1 MADRIAMEEES
12 VHKPDSRAE
21 LEGRIAQWR
30 SHLLARGAIEPADA
44 DELEDHL
51 RNHVAALSD
60 AGLTTEEAFLVAVK
74 RIGQQE
80 EVTREFA
87 REHSDRLWKQLV
99 AGPVPGGRASVEA
112 RTEAWVVVGLAV
124 IAALSLKI
132 PELFGQRLDP
142 DAEGGGSF
150 YSRNF
155 SFFVLP
161 WLTVYFA
168 WKRHLDRGTC
178 AWLAA
183 TFVAAGVIANAFPFR
198 PQGSTELLAALHLP
212 IALWLPVGIAYAGGR
227 WSDPAERM
235 NFVRFSGEL
244 AIYYV
249 LIALGGGVLTGLTVG
264 LFSFIGVD
272 AEWFAQ
278 KWMLPCGAVGAFI
291 VAAALVELKKSVVE
305 NMAPV
310 LTRVFAPMLA
320 VLLVALLGTMAWT
333 GNALTLEREVLIAF
347 NLLLVLVLCL
357 LLYALSAR
365 DSLARPNWF
374 DGVLLVLVLC
384 ALALNTVLLAA
395 MSARIVEYGSSANKL
410 AALGENLILVSNLA
424 GAAWICSQF
433 MRGRQSFATFERWQ
447 TAYLPVYS
455 VWAGIVVVVFPLL
468 FGFA

>member
-1 MADRIAMEEES
+1 MD
-12 VHKPDSRAE
+12 KPKSSAE
-21 LEGRIAQWR
+21 LAERIAQWR
-30 SHLLARGAIEPADA
+30 THLLARGAIEPSDA

-51 RNHVAALSD
+51 RNQVAALSS
-60 AGLTTEEAFLVAVK
+60 AGLTAEEAFLVAVK

-80 EVTREFA
+80 EMTREFA
-87 REHSDRLWKQLV
+87 RVHSDRLWKQLV
-99 AGPVPGGRASVEA
+99 ASPVPDGGASMEA

-124 IAALSLKI
+124 IAALSLKV

-150 YSRNF
+150 YSRNL

-161 WLTVYFA
+161 CLVAYFA
-168 WKRHLDRGTC
+168 WKRRLDRVTC

-183 TFVAAGVIANAFPFR
+183 TFVAAGVIVNAFPFS
-198 PQGSTELLAALHLP
+198 PQGSTELIAALHLP

-272 AEWFAQ
+272 AEWFATE
-278 KWMLPCGAVGAFI
+278 WMLQCGAVGAFI
-291 VAAALVELKKSVVE
+291 VGAALVELKKSVVE

-310 LTRVFAPMLA
+310 LTRVFAPMLT

-333 GNALTLEREVLIAF
+333 GNALALEREVLIAF
-347 NLLLVLVLCL
+347 NLLLMLVLGL

-384 ALALNTVLLAA
+384 ALALNAVLLAA

-424 GAAWICSQF
+424 GSAWIYTQF
-433 MRGRQSFATFERWQ
+433 LRGRQSFAALERWQ

-455 VWAGIVVVVFPLL
+455 VWAGIVVVVFPPL

>member
-1 MADRIAMEEES
+1 MEEET
-12 VHKPDSRAE
+12 VDKPESHAE

-30 SHLLARGAIEPADA
+30 GHLLARGAIEPADA

-60 AGLTTEEAFLVAVK
+60 AGLTPEEAFLVAVK

-99 AGPVPGGRASVEA
+99 ASPVPGGRASIEA

-150 YSRNF
+150 YSRNL

-161 WLTVYFA
+161 WLAAYFA
-168 WKRHLDRGTC
+168 WKRRLDRATC

-183 TFVAAGVIANAFPFR
+183 TFVAAAVIANAFPFR

-227 WSDPAERM
+227 WSDPVERM

-249 LIALGGGVLTGLTVG
+249 LIALGGGLLTGLTVG

-278 KWMLPCGAVGAFI
+278 EWMLPCGAVGAFI
-291 VAAALVELKKSVVE
+291 VGAALVELKKSVVE

-310 LTRVFAPMLA
+310 LTRVFAPMFAALF
-320 VLLVALLGTMAWT
+320 VALLGTMAWT
-333 GNALTLEREVLIAF
+333 GNALSLERDVLIGF

-384 ALALNTVLLAA
+384 ALALNAVLLAA
-395 MSARIVEYGSSANKL
+395 MSARIAEYGSSANKL

-424 GAAWICSQF
+424 GSAWICSQF
-433 MRGRQSFATFERWQ
+433 MRGRRSFAAFERWQ

-455 VWAGIVVVVFPLL
+455 AWAGIVVIVFPPL

>member
-1 MADRIAMEEES
+1 MEEGFVDTPEGS
-12 VHKPDSRAE
+12 AE
-21 LEGRIAQWR
+21 LEERIGQWR
-30 SHLLARGAIEPADA
+30 THLLARGAIESADA

-51 RNHVAALSD
+51 RNHVAALSN
-60 AGLTTEEAFLVAVK
+60 AGLTAEEAFLVAVK

-99 AGPVPGGRASVEA
+99 ATPAPGGQASIEA
-112 RTEAWVVVGLAV
+112 RAETWVVGGLAI
-124 IAALSLKI
+124 IAAISLKV
-132 PELFGQRLDP
+132 PELFGLQLDM

-150 YSRNF
+150 YSRNL

-161 WLTVYFA
+161 CLAAYFA
-168 WKRHLDRGTC
+168 WKRRLDSVTC

-183 TFVAAGVIANAFPFR
+183 TFVVAGVIANAFPFT
-198 PQGSTELLAALHLP
+198 PQGSTEILAALHLP

-227 WSDPAERM
+227 WSDPAARM

-249 LIALGGGVLTGLTVG
+249 LIALGGGMLTGLTVG

-272 AEWFAQ
+272 AEWFARE
-278 KWMLPCGAVGAFI
+278 WMLQCGAVGAFI
-291 VAAALVELKKSVVE
+291 VGAALVELKKSVVE

-320 VLLVALLGTMAWT
+320 ALLVALLGTMAWT
-333 GNALTLEREVLIAF
+333 GNALALERDVLIGF

-357 LLYALSAR
+357 LIYALSAR
-365 DSLARPNWF
+365 DSMAPPNWF

-384 ALALNTVLLAA
+384 ALALNAVLLAA

-410 AALGENLILVSNLA
+410 AALGENLILVINLA
-424 GAAWICSQF
+424 GSAWIYLQF
-433 MRGRQSFATFERWQ
+433 LRGRQPFVALERWQ
-447 TAYLPVYS
+447 TAYLSVYA
-455 VWAGIVVVVFPLL
+455 VWAGIVVVVFPPL